1 MIRVGDYQIVAALD
15 TDIEQPPADT
25 GAAASVAVLML
36 LFLLILAVVYL
47 QLANRGER
55 VSE

>member
-1 MIRVGDYQIVAALD
+1 
-15 TDIEQPPADT
+15 
-25 GAAASVAVLML
+25 ML

-55 VSE
+55 VNE